1 MKVLQGERRRLTKQN
16 NNQTAE
22 VRKTVCKTN
31 ATIRMLFLFRD
42 WCNEDDVSLKKCCRS
57 SGAPTTRRQSGTRN
71 ASRNVC
77 YWITTKTAYSW
88 RPKQSRF
95 IYISI
100 EHENIMYANR
110 TRRTLDPSY
119 LLQDRPQ
126 RIMGNGGLNTS
137 PLKYKLNVNVID
149 NLFSMAAVVET
160 SSLIRQA
167 SSVARETHSRSGS
180 TNQHPQ
186 YSSGPRFLI
195 ASLA

>member
-1 MKVLQGERRRLTKQN
+1 
-16 NNQTAE
+16 
-22 VRKTVCKTN
+22 
-31 ATIRMLFLFRD
+31 
-42 WCNEDDVSLKKCCRS
+42 
-57 SGAPTTRRQSGTRN
+57 
-71 ASRNVC
+71 
-77 YWITTKTAYSW
+77 
-88 RPKQSRF
+88 
-95 IYISI
+95 
-100 EHENIMYANR
+100 MYANR

-149 NLFSMAAVVET
+149 NLFSMAAVAET

-186 YSSGPRFLI
+186 
-195 ASLA
+195 